1 MADRAP
7 RYDKY
12 GRPLPHLAALPP
24 EDLAERTSNAEQR
37 ERLLHRVRY
46 ALEEHYPHLLRRD
59 VSAEVTIAFTVV
71 RGMIQENMFVG
82 IVRQYRADEE

>member
-1 MADRAP
+1 MPSRSP

-37 ERLLHRVRY
+37 ERLLRRVQ
-46 ALEEHYPHLLRRD
+46 AVLDEHYPHLLRRD

-71 RGMIQENMFVG
+71 RGMIQEHMFVG
-82 IVRQYRADEE
+82 IVRQYRADED